1 MTPSEFKTQFPEF
14 AAETDERVQ
23 FFVDRAAPYFDVERW
38 GDLYPDG
45 VANYVAHELA
55 LAKAQTALGG
65 SVQVM
70 TNDTISKKVGDVQ
83 VTKDAGLLAKQAD
96 NPFYRTLYG
105 QQYLYLRRQVGMGA
119 LSV

>member
-23 FFVDRAAPYFDVERW
+23 LFIDRSAPHFDVERW

-45 VANYVAHELA
+45 VAYHVAHELA
-55 LAKAQTALGG
+55 LANAQTAQGG
-65 SVQVM
+65 GVQAM
-70 TNDTISKKVGDVQ
+70 TNDNLSKEVGDVQ

-105 QQYLYLRRQVGMGA
+105 QKYLYLRRQVGMGA

>member
-14 AAETDERVQ
+14 AAETDARVQ
-23 FFVDRAAPYFDVERW
+23 LFIDRAAPYFDVDRW

-45 VANYVAHELA
+45 VAYYVAHELA
-55 LAKAQTALGG
+55 LANAQTAQGG
-65 SVQVM
+65 SVQAM
-70 TNDTISKKVGDVQ
+70 TNDTLTKEVGDVQ

-105 QQYLYLRRQVGMGA
+105 QKYLYLRRQVGIGA